1 MDSFQQIGI
10 AIIFGFIIYLVYFYY
25 NKYNNGQK
33 ENFEVKGG
41 NKTAE
46 ILEKLKNSNASLTD
60 ILLVSKYRTDYES
73 IIENT
78 KKYVGI
84 NMIELLLQIDPNNPT
99 ITDETINTCNNIN
112 TLYTMHNNLENILT
126 KHLDLTN

>member
-10 AIIFGFIIYLVYFYY
+10 AIICGFIIYLVYFYY
-25 NKYNNGQK
+25 NKYNGQK

-41 NKTAE
+41 SKTNE

-84 NMIELLLQIDPNNPT
+84 NMIELLLQIDPT
-99 ITDETINTCNNIN
+99 TAITDETINTFNNIN
-112 TLYTMHNNLENILT
+112 TLYTTQNNLENILT
-126 KHLDLTN
+126 KHIDLTN

>member
-25 NKYNNGQK
+25 NKYKGQK

-41 NKTAE
+41 IKTKE
-46 ILEKLKNSNASLTD
+46 ILEKIKTTNASLTD

-112 TLYTMHNNLENILT
+112 TLYTTHNNLENILT
-126 KHLDLTN
+126 KHLDMTN

>member
-25 NKYNNGQK
+25 NKYTNGQK

-41 NKTAE
+41 SKTDE

-112 TLYTMHNNLENILT
+112 TLYTTHNNLENILT
-126 KHLDLTN
+126 KHLDMTN

>member
-10 AIIFGFIIYLVYFYY
+10 AIICGFIIYLVYFYY
-25 NKYNNGQK
+25 NKYNGQK

-41 NKTAE
+41 SKTKE

-84 NMIELLLQIDPNNPT
+84 NMIELLLQIDPT
-99 ITDETINTCNNIN
+99 TAITDETINTFNNIN
-112 TLYTMHNNLENILT
+112 TLYTTHNNLENILT
-126 KHLDLTN
+126 KHIDLTN

>member
-10 AIIFGFIIYLVYFYY
+10 AIICGFIIYLVYFYY

-41 NKTAE
+41 IKTKE
-46 ILEKLKNSNASLTD
+46 ILEKLKTTNASLTD

-84 NMIELLLQIDPNNPT
+84 NMIELLLQIDPT
-99 ITDETINTCNNIN
+99 AAITDETIKTCNNIN

>member
-25 NKYNNGQK
+25 NKYNNRQK

-41 NKTAE
+41 SKTKE

-84 NMIELLLQIDPNNPT
+84 NMIELLLQIDPT
-99 ITDETINTCNNIN
+99 TAITDETINTFNNIN
-112 TLYTMHNNLENILT
+112 TLYTTHNNLENILT
-126 KHLDLTN
+126 KHIDLTN

>member
-10 AIIFGFIIYLVYFYY
+10 AIIIGFIIYLVYFYY
-25 NKYNNGQK
+25 NKYNGQK

-41 NKTAE
+41 IKTKE
-46 ILEKLKNSNASLTD
+46 ILEKLKTTNASLTD

-84 NMIELLLQIDPNNPT
+84 NMIELLLQIDPT
-99 ITDETINTCNNIN
+99 VAITDETINTFNNIN
-112 TLYTMHNNLENILT
+112 TLYTTHNNLENILT

>member
-25 NKYNNGQK
+25 NKYNRQK

-41 NKTAE
+41 IKTKE
-46 ILEKLKNSNASLTD
+46 ILEKIKTTNASLTD

-84 NMIELLLQIDPNNPT
+84 NMIELLLQIDPT
-99 ITDETINTCNNIN
+99 ASITDETIKTCNNIN